1 VSAPASIPPGASGVA
16 SIRVP
21 LLMDEREVG
30 RLVGE
35 RSGPTLIAVAGIH
48 GNEQAG
54 IHGARRVIER
64 LSRDDVPLRGELV
77 VFAGNVGAMREGR
90 RYLVRDLNRVW
101 TEEKVKDLEM
111 RAARVESGAAEA
123 IILDAEDREQLEIL
137 AAIRKVIKRARGPVY
152 LVDLHTTSAHGVPF
166 ALFGDTLAQRAFVS
180 ALPLPIIMGLE
191 EQVDGVLSS
200 YWTRN
205 GCITFGVEGGQHHD
219 EASIDNLEAVLL
231 LAAQAAGIFAE
242 GALDE
247 TRAAHALLDSRRGD
261 LPRFMEV
268 VRRHAIAPEDAFT
281 MEPGFRNLDHARA
294 EQLLAR
300 DRNGEIRAPHDGLV
314 MLPLYQPQGDDGF
327 FWGREVSAMRLRASE
342 ALRNLKLDRFLDL
355 LPGVARDK
363 DDPARFIVD
372 RNVARLYPLGVF
384 HMLGYRRIRDSAHQ
398 LTVERQPE

>member
-1 VSAPASIPPGASGVA
+1 VSGPPSV
-16 SIRVP
+16 RVP
-21 LLMDEREVG
+21 LAMPEREVG
-30 RLVGE
+30 RIVGE
-35 RSGPTLIAVAGIH
+35 RAGPTLIAVAGIH

-64 LSRDDVPLRGELV
+64 LSRDDVKMRGELV

-90 RYLVRDLNRVW
+90 RFLVRDLNRVW
-101 TEEKVKDLEM
+101 TEEKVSDLEK
-111 RAARVESGAAEA
+111 RAAHVASGAAEE

-137 AAIRKVIKRARGPVY
+137 AAIRAVIRRSRGPVY

-200 YWTRN
+200 YWTRH
-205 GCITFGVEGGQHHD
+205 GCVTFGVEGGQHHD
-219 EASIDNLEAVLL
+219 EGSIDNLEAVLL
-231 LAAQAAGIFAE
+231 LAAQAANLFPE
-242 GALDE
+242 GTVAE
-247 TRAAHALLDSRRGD
+247 TRAAHALLESRRGD

-268 VRRHAIAPEDAFT
+268 VRRHAIAPEDAFM

-300 DRNGEIRAPHDGLV
+300 DRNGEIRAPYDGLV

-327 FWGREVSAMRLRASE
+327 FWGRAVSEIRLRASE
-342 ALRNLKLDRFLDL
+342 ALRNLRLDRFFDL
-355 LPGVARDK
+355 LPGIARDTGH
-363 DDPARFIVD
+363 PSRFIVD
-372 RNVARLYPLGVF
+372 RAIARLYPRGVF
-384 HMLGYRRIRDSAHQ
+384 HMLGYRRIRGDAGQ

>member
-1 VSAPASIPPGASGVA
+1 MSDSIVPAGPTSV
-16 SIRVP
+16 RVP
-21 LLMDEREVG
+21 LPLESREIGRIVG
-30 RLVGE
+30 DRP
-35 RSGPTLIAVAGIH
+35 GPTLIAVAGIH

-64 LSRDDVPLRGELV
+64 LSRGDVKTRGELV
-77 VFAGNVGAMREGR
+77 VFAGNVGAMRIGK

-101 TEEKVKDLEM
+101 TEAKVTDLEA
-111 RAARVESGAAEA
+111 RAARVKSGAAEDV
-123 IILDAEDREQLEIL
+123 ILDAEDREQLEIL
-137 AAIRKVIKRARGPVY
+137 EAIRAVIARARGPVH

-166 ALFGDTLAQRAFVS
+166 ALFGDTLAQRNFVT

-191 EQVDGVLSS
+191 EQLDGVLSS
-200 YWTRN
+200 YWTRH
-205 GCITFGVEGGQHHD
+205 GCITFGVEGGQHYD
-219 EASIDNLEAVLL
+219 EATVDNLEAVLL
-231 LAAQAAGIFAE
+231 LAAQAANIFAP
-242 GALDE
+242 GAVAE
-247 TRAAHALLDSRRGD
+247 TRAAHVLLDSRRGS
-261 LPRFMEV
+261 LPRVMEV

-327 FWGREVSAMRLRASE
+327 FWGRAVSTARLRASE
-342 ALRNLKLDRFLDL
+342 TLRYLRLDRFLDL

-363 DDPARFIVD
+363 SDPSRFIVD
-372 RNVARLYPLGVF
+372 GALARIYPLGVF
-384 HMLGYRRIRDSAHQ
+384 HMLGYRRIRNQADQ